1 MSKNGYDQFFKAAR
15 ASKAQ
20 SQAPSPKIRFDVN
33 QDNIA
38 AMQASSE
45 KRQGVPKADSKNLA
59 EQLRQR
65 VQLQAQTKKKKR
77 AKMPWR
83 LVGVS
88 FVGVIAAG
96 FGLKF
101 HDQIYDQVKKIEIS
115 LIGGVQAQTVAAPAT
130 VPKPSEVVAVAN
142 DAAAT
147 SKKEYTQTEWDHF
160 ARLNERKRELDA
172 REEELAKMEAE
183 IVEKRKALEKRLS
196 DLENTRAQISQVLQD
211 RVNLDQERIETLVQM
226 YSNMKPSQAAKVF
239 ETMDEDLAVEIIGRM
254 KKKNAAEVM
263 NLIKPEKT
271 QIFSERYAG
280 YKRETP

>member
-77 AKMPWR
+77 AKTPWR
-83 LVGVS
+83 RVGVS